1 MIVFDNDSNPDAR
14 MDFTLT
20 DDQKRWQAIAR
31 DFAGNVIK
39 PDVLRRDR
47 LPLAADRIPWDW
59 IRAADKLGLRT
70 LGVPQSFGGAGTDI
84 LTLCLAGE
92 ELGAGDLGFAVIM
105 DQCWK
110 MAHILSNA
118 MTPAQQQKF
127 IPPFVADPDATLA
140 IAISEPGAGSDHQ
153 GYYDSPD
160 IDFRTTAVRDG
171 DGYVINGT
179 KRYISNGCMAKLY
192 FVVARTD
199 PAKSLREGGSVFAV
213 PSDTP
218 GFRADFFHEKSSQRL
233 ATNGT
238 FHFEN
243 CRVPAENLLLSE
255 GGLARLRGEFMP
267 GSKAEA
273 AATVLG
279 VGRAA
284 YEYALGYAKTRVQG
298 GKPIVEHQ
306 AVAMMLAQMAMK
318 LDAARTQIWKAAWL
332 ADRRHPEARVLGLL
346 AKVNAS
352 ETAFGACK
360 LASEVLGGA
369 AIMHD
374 HPVEKYLRDAAS
386 FLHSDGTN
394 QLCLLRSAQ
403 AIASSTEASLFG
415 F

>member
-1 MIVFDNDSNPDAR
+1 

-20 DDQKRWQAIAR
+20 EEQSRWRSVAQN
-31 DFAGNVIK
+31 FAENVIK

-47 LPLAADRIPWDW
+47 LPTAAERIPWDW
-59 IRAADKLGLRT
+59 IREADKRGLRT
-70 LGVPQSFGGAGTDI
+70 LGVPKAFGGAGADI

-92 ELGAGDLGFAVIM
+92 ELAVGDLGFAVIM

-110 MAHILSNA
+110 IAHILSDA
-118 MTPAQQQKF
+118 MTPEQQRRF
-127 IPPFVADPDATLA
+127 IPPFVNDPEATLA
-140 IAISEPGAGSDHQ
+140 IGFTEPGAGSDHQ
-153 GYYDSPD
+153 GYYDAPD

-171 DGYVINGT
+171 DHYVLNGT
-179 KRYISNGCMAKLY
+179 KRYVSNGCMAKLY
-192 FVVARTD
+192 FIIARTD
-199 PAKSLREGGSVFAV
+199 TKKTLREGGSVFVV

-218 GFRADFFHEKSSQRL
+218 GFRTGFLHEKGSQRL

-238 FHFEN
+238 FHLEN
-243 CRVPAENLLLSE
+243 CRVPASHLLVGE
-255 GGLARLRGEFMP
+255 GLMSRLRAEYMP

-273 AATVLG
+273 AATALG

-284 YEYALGYAKTRVQG
+284 YEYALAYAKERVQG
-298 GKPIVEHQ
+298 GKPIVKQQ
-306 AVAMMLAQMAMK
+306 AVAMMLAQVAMK
-318 LDAARTQIWKAAWL
+318 LDAARTQIWRTAWL
-332 ADRRHPEARVLGLL
+332 ADRKRPEARTLGLL

-352 ETAFGACK
+352 EVSFEACK

-369 AIMHD
+369 AIMYD

-394 QLCLLRSAQ
+394 QLCLLRA
-403 AIASSTEASLFG
+403 AEGLAAPGASLYG

>member
-1 MIVFDNDSNPDAR
+1 MV
-14 MDFTLT
+14 DFSLSEE
-20 DDQKRWQAIAR
+20 QQRWRAIAR
-31 DFAGNVIK
+31 DFAQKTIK

-47 LPLAADRIPWDW
+47 LPSAAERIPWDW
-59 IRAADKLGLRT
+59 IREADGLGLRT
-70 LGVPQSFGGAGTDI
+70 LGIPKKFGGAGADI
-84 LTLCLAGE
+84 LTLCLVGE
-92 ELGAGDLGFAVIM
+92 ELAVGDLGFAVIM

-110 MAHILSNA
+110 MAHILADA
-118 MTPAQQQKF
+118 MTPEQQVRF
-127 IPPFVADPDATLA
+127 IPPFVKDPEATFA
-140 IAISEPGAGSDHQ
+140 IGFTEPGAGSDHQ

-171 DGYVINGT
+171 DHYVINGT
-179 KRYISNGCMAKLY
+179 KRYVSNGCMAKLY

-199 PAKSLREGGSVFAV
+199 TGKTLREGGSVFIV
-213 PSDTP
+213 PADTP
-218 GFRADFFHEKSSQRL
+218 GFRAGFFHEKSSQRL

-243 CRVPAENLLLSE
+243 CRVPAANLLGGE
-255 GGLARLRGEFMP
+255 GLMSRLRSDYMR

-273 AATVLG
+273 AATALG

-284 YEYALGYAKTRVQG
+284 YEYALEYAKQRVQG
-298 GKPIVEHQ
+298 GKPIVEQQ

-318 LDAARTQIWKAAWL
+318 IDAARTQIWRAAWL
-332 ADRRHPEARVLGLL
+332 ADRKQPEARTLGLL

-352 ETAFGACK
+352 ETAFEACR
-360 LASEVLGGA
+360 LASEILGGA
-369 AIMHD
+369 AIMHE

-394 QLCLLRSAQ
+394 QLCLLRAAQ
-403 AIASSTEASLFG
+403 GLAAPGASLYG